1 MHQVEKKW
9 RTSGEKYMEKKFNKI
24 VKVKTM

>member
-1 MHQVEKKW
+1 
-9 RTSGEKYMEKKFNKI
+9 MEKKFNKI